1 MSGKTEVLTL
11 HDNLKKSY
19 DYDQEAIK
27 QASTTRVPST
37 AGQVLPEAQQLSQ
50 SEMAI
55 LTKKSS
61 QFSVKPSSDVS
72 MKAIQLQE
80 GNSSKSALIGTGL
93 GDK

>member
-11 HDNLKKSY
+11 CDNLKKSY

-80 GNSSKSALIGTGL
+80 GNSSKAALIVTGL